1 MASARSEPFAPEALK
16 VLIAGGF
23 GVGKTTLVGA
33 VSEIGPL
40 TTEAPITTA
49 SLGVDDLAAT
59 AEKNTTTVAMDFGRV
74 SIGDEYLLYVFGT
87 PGQQRFW
94 FMWDDLCIGA
104 LGAIVLADTRRLA
117 DSFEA
122 VDFFENRKIPFVVAV
137 NRFDGTIAYPAGEVR
152 AALALRPEVP
162 VIECDARSRESA
174 VEVLLCLVQY
184 LIDTEPESESARPPV
199 AAHAMGGLQL

>member
-1 MASARSEPFAPEALK
+1 MASARSERFAPEALK
-16 VLIAGGF
+16 LLIAGGF

-33 VSEIGPL
+33 VSDISPL

-49 SLGVDDLAAT
+49 SLGVDDLAVT

-74 SIGDEYLLYVFGT
+74 SIGEDYLLYVFGT
-87 PGQQRFW
+87 PGQARFW
-94 FMWDDLCIGA
+94 FLWDDLCIGA

-122 VDFFENRKIPFVVAV
+122 VDFFENRGIPFVVAV
-137 NRFDGTIAYPAGEVR
+137 NRFDGTIAYPAHEVR
-152 AALALRPEVP
+152 AALALRPVVP
-162 VIECDARSRESA
+162 VIECDVRRHESA

-184 LIDTEPESESARPPV
+184 LLDSETDTESARPPV
-199 AAHAMGGLQL
+199 AAHTVGGLAP

>member
-1 MASARSEPFAPEALK
+1 MASASSEPLAPEALK
-16 VLIAGGF
+16 LLVAGGF
-23 GVGKTTLVGA
+23 GVGKTTFVGA
-33 VSEIGPL
+33 VSEIAPL

-59 AEKNTTTVAMDFGRV
+59 AEKTTTTVAMDFGRV
-74 SIGDEYLLYVFGT
+74 SIGEEYSLYVFGT

-94 FMWDDLCIGA
+94 YVWDDLCIGA

-122 VDFFENRKIPFVVAV
+122 VDFFENRDIPFAVAV
-137 NRFDGTIAYPAGEVR
+137 NRFDGTPAYPEDEVR
-152 AALALRPEVP
+152 AALALRPDVP
-162 VIECDARSRESA
+162 VIECDARSRKSA

-184 LIDTEPESESARPPV
+184 LLDTETESARPPV
-199 AAHAMGGLQL
+199 AVHAVGGL